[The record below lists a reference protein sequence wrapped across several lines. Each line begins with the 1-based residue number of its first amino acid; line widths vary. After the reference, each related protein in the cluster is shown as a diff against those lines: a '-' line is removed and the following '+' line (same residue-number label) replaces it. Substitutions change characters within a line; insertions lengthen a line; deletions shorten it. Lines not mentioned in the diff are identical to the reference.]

1 MTGIISDDNDCRNNL
16 ILFASL
22 LFNKMARKYGGG
34 TTLNELTLLNYGFV
48 CNARGEDIYVTN
60 AARELGMAKST
71 VSRILTGMRAKQF
84 VVEEI
89 HPTDRRRRIFRLAEA
104 YLNKGDSD
112 IRDLLE
118 WCSAPGNSLVRE
130 ADRSSP

>member
-1 MTGIISDDNDCRNNL
+1 MTETISDDNKYRRNL

-22 LFNKMARKYGGG
+22 LFNKMAQKYGGG

-48 CNARGEDIYVTN
+48 CNARGEAICVTT

-71 VSRILTGMRAKQF
+71 VSRILTGMRARHF

-104 YLNKGDSD
+104 YLNRGDSD
-112 IRDLLE
+112 IRELLE
-118 WCSAPGNSLVRE
+118 WCAAPGNSLVQE
-130 ADRSSP
+130 AD